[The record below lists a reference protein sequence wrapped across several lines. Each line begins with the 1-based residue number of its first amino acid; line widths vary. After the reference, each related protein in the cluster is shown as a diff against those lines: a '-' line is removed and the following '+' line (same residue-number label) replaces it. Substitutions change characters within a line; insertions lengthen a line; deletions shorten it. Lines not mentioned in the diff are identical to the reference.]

1 MLLALIPS
9 LFGHVTEGG
18 YEDQCSGTPTGGP
31 AGYRRALWTN
41 AGEFRPLAD
50 GAIVTYLTFE
60 AGYIIAAM
68 PQRVIEFLR
77 GISLFG

>member
-1 MLLALIPS
+1 MFWDTHGRS
-9 LFGHVTEGG
+9 CWVSSRSVD
-18 YEDQCSGTPTGGP
+18 Y
-31 AGYRRALWTN
+31 

-50 GAIVTYLTFE
+50 GAIVTYFTFE

>member
-1 MLLALIPS
+1 
-9 LFGHVTEGG
+9 VD
-18 YEDQCSGTPTGGP
+18 Y
-31 AGYRRALWTN
+31 

-68 PQRVIEFLR
+68 PQRVIEFLH